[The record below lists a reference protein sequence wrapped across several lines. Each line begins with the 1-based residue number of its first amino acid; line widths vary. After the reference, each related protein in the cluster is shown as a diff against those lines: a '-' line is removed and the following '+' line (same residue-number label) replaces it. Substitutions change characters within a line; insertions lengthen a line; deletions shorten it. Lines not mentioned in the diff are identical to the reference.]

1 MNDDVRALLTP
12 PAFPR
17 SNAYD
22 PAWVLDNNMGPHPLW
37 LMEWLCERVELR
49 PGMRV
54 LDLGCGK
61 ALTSI
66 FLAKEYRA
74 RVWAADWWI
83 GPDNNWKRVIE
94 AGVEDLVT
102 PLRAEAHAL
111 PFAQGFFDAVVSV
124 DAYQYFGTDDLYL
137 GNLASFVRPGGPI
150 GVVVPGLTAPFD
162 EVPAHLLAPQAN
174 GQVFWEDDCA
184 CFHPAAWWE
193 AMWSRSECV
202 VSPIAETHTAGW
214 KLWRDFERALEETGK
229 GLFPSDAEAL
239 ERDQGRHLGFVRIA
253 ATRSEAPS
261 MNLYAP
267 ALGARFGIDV

>member
-83 GPDNNWKRVIE
+83 GPDNNCELSNGWKRCE
-94 AGVEDLVT
+94 STDGKNY
-102 PLRAEAHAL
+102 AEADCERGCLNAAGGGICCIAGTKGC
-111 PFAQGFFDAVVSV
+111 PPGNEVS
-124 DAYQYFGTDDLYL
+124 
-137 GNLASFVRPGGPI
+137 
-150 GVVVPGLTAPFD
+150 
-162 EVPAHLLAPQAN
+162 
-174 GQVFWEDDCA
+174 
-184 CFHPAAWWE
+184 
-193 AMWSRSECV
+193 SE
-202 VSPIAETHTAGW
+202 
-214 KLWRDFERALEETGK
+214 
-229 GLFPSDAEAL
+229 
-239 ERDQGRHLGFVRIA
+239 
-253 ATRSEAPS
+253 
-261 MNLYAP
+261 
-267 ALGARFGIDV
+267 